1 MVEVYVG
8 IGSNVDREKN
18 IRGGLQALAR
28 RFGKLSLSPVYQCR
42 AYGFHGDDFYNFC
55 ASFTTFK
62 EIEQVLAEIK
72 QIEYNFGRRCG
83 EEKFS
88 PRTLDVDLLLYGDVV
103 NETYDIPRDDVSSYA
118 FVIKPMSDMAPNLV
132 HPKTGQTMK
141 TIWDEFKGDKLCI
154 SPVQFE
160 FE

>member
-8 IGSNVDREKN
+8 IGSNIDREKN

-28 RFGKLSLSPVYQCR
+28 QFGKLSLSPVYRCR

-62 EIEQVLAEIK
+62 EIGQVLAEIK
-72 QIEYNFGRRCG
+72 QIEYDFGRHRG

-88 PRTLDVDLLLYGDVV
+88 PRTLDIDLLLYGDLV
-103 NETYDIPRDDVSSYA
+103 NETYDIPREDVYSYA
-118 FVIKPMSDMAPNLV
+118 FVIKPMSDMAPTLI
-132 HPKTGQTMK
+132 HPNTGQTMQA
-141 TIWDEFKGDKLCI
+141 IWDEFTGDKLCI
-154 SPVQFE
+154 SPVKFE

>member
-8 IGSNVDREKN
+8 IGSNIDREKN

-28 RFGKLSLSPVYQCR
+28 QFGKLSLSPVYRCR

-62 EIEQVLAEIK
+62 EIGQVLAEIK
-72 QIEYNFGRRCG
+72 QIEYDFGRRRG

-88 PRTLDVDLLLYGDVV
+88 PRTLDIDLLLYGDLV
-103 NETYDIPRDDVSSYA
+103 NETYDIPREDVYSYA
-118 FVIKPMSDMAPNLV
+118 FVIKPMSDMAPTLI
-132 HPKTGQTMK
+132 HPNTGQTMQA
-141 TIWDEFKGDKLCI
+141 IWDEFTGDKLCI
-154 SPVQFE
+154 SPVKFE